1 MAPAPTTEPSATPLS
16 TAEPAPAGPS
26 EELTGAQIS
35 TLSSLQQ
42 VDDYPLYV
50 MHYQGDYESLVAQ
63 WQDRA
68 RVDVM
73 EPAASLAGWACSLF
87 AALGDEG
94 AMLYGRNF
102 DWRFSPGLLL
112 FTEPPDGYASVSM
125 VDIEYLGF
133 GAGNAENLAD
143 REPEDLQD
151 LLYAPWLPFDGMN
164 ETGLAV
170 GMAAVPA
177 GGVRPDP
184 DKETIDSLAVIR
196 EILDHAGTVDEA
208 LAILQ
213 GYNIEWGGGP
223 PLHYLVAGTDGGSV
237 LVEFYQGEMRVLT
250 NEHPWQVATNFL
262 VSSVSGSPHGRCWR
276 YDTVSDALAG
286 ARGQISRSQAM
297 DLLSNVAQEN
307 TQWSVVYDIGDGS
320 VGVVM
325 GQMYDQ
331 LHTFHLRQPASTASQ
346 GTGSL
351 RMVTVYDNTALQSD
365 LQADWG
371 FGAWLEYGGHIVLFD
386 TGANGR
392 ILLSNMEALGLDPQQ
407 IEAIVLS
414 HKHGDHTGGLDALL
428 DTGIRP
434 VVYVPRS
441 FPQAWKRDVQ
451 ARTELVEVK
460 EPIAILPGLF
470 STGEIQGA
478 VREQGLVVETAGG
491 LVVITGCAHPRIV
504 TMVEAALDVVAGDI
518 ALVIGGFHL
527 GQTSEGGVRRIVAD
541 FRSLGVQ
548 RVSPTH
554 CTGDRA
560 IAIFAEEY
568 GDDYVP
574 GGVGQVYVVGAGQP

>member
-1 MAPAPTTEPSATPLS
+1 MKPRLTWHQVALVLVLVLLVATSCGVSEPATAVARPDPSLTPAPTTTMAPAPTTEPSATPLS

-177 GGVRPDP
+177 GGVRP
-184 DKETIDSLAVIR
+184 
-196 EILDHAGTVDEA
+196 
-208 LAILQ
+208 
-213 GYNIEWGGGP
+213 
-223 PLHYLVAGTDGGSV
+223 
-237 LVEFYQGEMRVLT
+237 
-250 NEHPWQVATNFL
+250 
-262 VSSVSGSPHGRCWR
+262 
-276 YDTVSDALAG
+276 
-286 ARGQISRSQAM
+286 
-297 DLLSNVAQEN
+297 
-307 TQWSVVYDIGDGS
+307 
-320 VGVVM
+320 
-325 GQMYDQ
+325 
-331 LHTFHLRQPASTASQ
+331 
-346 GTGSL
+346 
-351 RMVTVYDNTALQSD
+351 
-365 LQADWG
+365 
-371 FGAWLEYGGHIVLFD
+371 
-386 TGANGR
+386 
-392 ILLSNMEALGLDPQQ
+392 
-407 IEAIVLS
+407 
-414 HKHGDHTGGLDALL
+414 
-428 DTGIRP
+428 
-434 VVYVPRS
+434 
-441 FPQAWKRDVQ
+441 
-451 ARTELVEVK
+451 
-460 EPIAILPGLF
+460 
-470 STGEIQGA
+470 
-478 VREQGLVVETAGG
+478 
-491 LVVITGCAHPRIV
+491 
-504 TMVEAALDVVAGDI
+504 
-518 ALVIGGFHL
+518 
-527 GQTSEGGVRRIVAD
+527 
-541 FRSLGVQ
+541 
-548 RVSPTH
+548 
-554 CTGDRA
+554 
-560 IAIFAEEY
+560 
-568 GDDYVP
+568 
-574 GGVGQVYVVGAGQP
+574 